1 MGQNELIML
10 ALLAAPVLLLM
21 VLRVNATMVFL
32 SLCLGYVLMQFL
44 GTDGISFAKMFLSE
58 RSMTANVVQL
68 SLLLFPAVFTL
79 LFMIHTVR
87 GGRLLLNVLPA
98 LAVGCLSLLFVVPL
112 LPGGT
117 AHAITNLTLWHQALR
132 LQSGIVGAGALIS
145 LLFLWTQR
153 PRARSEPRAKRKGS
167 D

>member
-10 ALLAAPVLLLM
+10 ALLAVPVILLM
-21 VLRVNATMVFL
+21 LLRVNATMVFL
-32 SLCLGYVLMQFL
+32 SLCLGYVVMQFL
-44 GTDGISFAKMFLSE
+44 SADAVSFAQMFLSQ
-58 RSMTANVVQL
+58 RTITANVVQL
-68 SLLLFPAVFTL
+68 FLLLFPAVFTL
-79 LFMIHTVR
+79 LFMIRTAR

-98 LAVGCLSLLFVVPL
+98 LAVGCLSMIFVVPL

-117 AHAITNLTLWHQALR
+117 ARAITDLVLWHQALR

-153 PRARSEPRAKRKGS
+153 PRGRSDARAKHKGS